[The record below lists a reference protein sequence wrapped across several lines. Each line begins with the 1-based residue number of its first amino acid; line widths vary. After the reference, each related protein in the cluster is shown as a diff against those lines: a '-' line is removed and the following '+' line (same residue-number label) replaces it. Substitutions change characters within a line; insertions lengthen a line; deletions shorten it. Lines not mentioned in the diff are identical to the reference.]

1 MVALARFNRTHWASS
16 PALAPYSPVETSPGP
31 QYQTDE
37 EIIQGSVRLG
47 SLQPSFAHP
56 SGGCSMMPEELGG
69 CVSDELLVYGVQW
82 LSVVNVSIVS
92 MILAAHLQATMCAV
106 AEKAAD
112 LIKGRG

>member
-1 MVALARFNRTHWASS
+1 
-16 PALAPYSPVETSPGP
+16 
-31 QYQTDE
+31 
-37 EIIQGSVRLG
+37 
-47 SLQPSFAHP
+47 
-56 SGGCSMMPEELGG
+56 MMPEELGG